1 MLSRNKTSAKVLPNE
16 CPETTTHGKTPA
28 AGALDVADFHLQYQ
42 PVPIPL
48 KPIRL
53 KRGSSTPV
61 RSLRPTLWRVAG
73 VGIVGAGIA
82 LSSPALAQVYFTVKQ
97 LLSEQFK
104 AASAVSFTRVN
115 VDPALNSKVQAK
127 LGRGLP
133 KAEYVVY
140 VAKRDQEVVGYAVF
154 DEERGEH
161 EMIDFATFFDASG
174 KVVRTEVVAY
184 REAYGSEIRRE
195 TFRKQFLGR
204 SAASGFKLGQDI
216 DAISGATLSSES
228 MSRAVQ
234 RAAVLVDSALLSKR

>member
-1 MLSRNKTSAKVLPNE
+1 LLSSRPGTALYR
-16 CPETTTHGKTPA
+16 KTPA
-28 AGALDVADFHLQYQ
+28 APLLDVADFHLQYQ
-42 PVPIPL
+42 AVPTAL
-48 KPIRL
+48 KQ
-53 KRGSSTPV
+53 V
-61 RSLRPTLWRVAG
+61 RSQQAPLNEVSLNRAQSLRTTLLRVAG
-73 VGIVGAGIA
+73 VGIVGAGLA

-104 AASAVSFTRVN
+104 AASAVSFTRIA
-115 VDPALNSKVQAK
+115 VDPALNSTVQSK
-127 LGRGLP
+127 IGRGLP
-133 KAEYVVY
+133 KPEYVVY
-140 VAKRDQEVVGYAVF
+140 VAKREQAVVGYAVF

-174 KVVRTEVVAY
+174 NVVRTEVVAY

-204 SAASGFKLGQDI
+204 SAKSGFKVGQDI

-234 RAAVLVDSALLSKR
+234 RAAVLVDSALLSKQ